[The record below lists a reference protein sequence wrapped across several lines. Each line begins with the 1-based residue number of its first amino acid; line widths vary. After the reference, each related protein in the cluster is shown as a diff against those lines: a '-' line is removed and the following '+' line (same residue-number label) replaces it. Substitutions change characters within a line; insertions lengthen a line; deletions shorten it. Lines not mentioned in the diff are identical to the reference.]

1 MTLNNILV
9 LPGDNIGPEITSEAV
24 KVINQ
29 VKQSFNLDLNVAFGV
44 IGGDCLLYTSPSP
57 RDRG

>member
-29 VKQSFNLDLNVAFGV
+29 VKQSFNLDVNVAFGV
-44 IGGDCLLYTSPSP
+44 IAVSYTHLTLPTTP
-57 RDRG
+57 YV